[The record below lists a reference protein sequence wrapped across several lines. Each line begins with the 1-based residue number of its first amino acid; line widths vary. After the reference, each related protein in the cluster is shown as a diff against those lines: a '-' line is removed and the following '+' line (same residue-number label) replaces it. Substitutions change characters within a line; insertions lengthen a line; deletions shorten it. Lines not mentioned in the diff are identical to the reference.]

1 MPTYDFRCGTCGVFS
16 AVRRIADRDA
26 DCACP
31 DCGTPAARTL
41 SMPSLSLMA
50 GSTRAGHRI
59 NEQAAH
65 APRRSSEYRH
75 VHGPSCGCG
84 SSSRKTGA
92 AAGSAAGTGTSTA
105 AAGLKGNAAGR
116 PWMISH

>member
-16 AVRRIADRDA
+16 TMRRMADRDA

-31 DCGTPAARTL
+31 DCGMLATRTL

-50 GSTRAGHRI
+50 GTTRAGHRI

-65 APRRSSEYRH
+65 APKRSSEYRH

-84 SSSRKTGA
+84 SSRK
-92 AAGSAAGTGTSTA
+92 AGVAGGVAAGTSTGTTSG
-105 AAGLKGNAAGR
+105 GLKGNSAGR

>member
-31 DCGTPAARTL
+31 DCGLPAARTL

-50 GSTRAGHRI
+50 GTARAGHRV

-65 APRRSSEYRH
+65 APKRSSEYRH

-84 SSSRKTGA
+84 SSRK
-92 AAGSAAGTGTSTA
+92 AGSPSAAIAGATPSA
-105 AAGLKGNAAGR
+105 APGALKGNSAGR